1 MLLRSIIC
9 LSSIQSTDS
18 ASSAAPV
25 LTAEKIYHVVVD
37 QSPYLVESTSTITWT
52 QSSSIYSPVPTT
64 NLLFQLQPVML
75 TTYIFDTI

>member
-9 LSSIQSTDS
+9 LSSIVLAAYAQSTDS

-64 NLLFQLQPVML
+64 IPPIPASTSYVN
-75 TTYIFDTI
+75 